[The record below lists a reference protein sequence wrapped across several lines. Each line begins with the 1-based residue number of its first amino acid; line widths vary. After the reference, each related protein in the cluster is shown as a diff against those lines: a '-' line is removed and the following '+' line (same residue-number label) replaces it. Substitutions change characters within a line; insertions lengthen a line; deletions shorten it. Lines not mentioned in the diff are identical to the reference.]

1 MRSAE
6 NIEKIV
12 KNLNL
17 DIDTNP
23 QTDQAVLNELLEVQK
38 QSIKQQS
45 AYTLPNI
52 RRFIM
57 KSPITKLAAAVIII
71 AVIIGLNP
79 FGNSK
84 TSIVLADIAERF
96 ESVPFFRLTIYLGYD
111 NSDEAKKIEIWKSED
126 SHVRAHEGNKV
137 IFADFSNGEKT
148 IVAFDRVTRQSINK
162 MGYVSMILK
171 ELCSEG
177 RFSLDTIINI
187 FPSEDG
193 ITSVETADTAASKET
208 VVFEI
213 KHKETP
219 EWISIW
225 ALRGSKL
232 PVRMCFHDPRNN
244 EHGDFFFDYSEQKD
258 AEFFDPDA
266 FTNRVQ
272 EQPAQSFSENIFN
285 EQEII
290 DVLRRWTLLSGGPF
304 PSSLDIQTIKDIDPN
319 ADISFLYNGLKDL
332 NGAIHFETPHAT
344 FDRDNPPS
352 QDEINKYFDSVLFV
366 LSGRFQEVLAG
377 TTDWHYAGQGVK
389 FGDADTAVIWY
400 RPKGSETYRVIYGD
414 LSAKD
419 VKPENLPK

>member
-1 MRSAE
+1 
-6 NIEKIV
+6 
-12 KNLNL
+12 
-17 DIDTNP
+17 
-23 QTDQAVLNELLEVQK
+23 
-38 QSIKQQS
+38 
-45 AYTLPNI
+45 
-52 RRFIM
+52 M
-57 KSPITKLAAAVIII
+57 KSPMTKFAVAAVVVI
-71 AVIIGLNP
+71 AVIIGVNP

-84 TSIVLADIAERF
+84 TSLLWADVAERF
-96 ESVPFFRLTIYLGYD
+96 ESVPFFHLTIYLGYN
-111 NSDEAKKIEIWKSED
+111 NSGEAKKIEIWKSED
-126 SHVRAHEGNKV
+126 SHVRAHEENKV
-137 IFADFSNGEKT
+137 IFADFSNKET
-148 IVAFDRVTRQSINK
+148 NIVAFDRVTRQPINN

-187 FPSEDG
+187 IPSEDG

-213 KHKETP
+213 KHKSTP

-225 ALRGSKL
+225 ALRSSKL

-258 AEFFDPDA
+258 AKFFDPDA

-272 EQPAQSFSENIFN
+272 KQPDQSFSKNVFN

-290 DVLRRWTLLSGGPF
+290 DVLRRWTILSGGPF

-332 NGAIHFETPHAT
+332 NGAINFETPYAT

-352 QDEINKYFDSVLFV
+352 QDEINKYFDSVLSV
-366 LSGRFQEVLAG
+366 LSGRFQEVLAEM
-377 TTDWHYAGQGVK
+377 TDWHYAGQGVK
-389 FGDADTAVIWY
+389 LGDAKTAILWY
-400 RPKGSETYRVIYGD
+400 RPNGSEKYRAIYGD

>member
-45 AYTLPNI
+45 TYTLPNI

-84 TSIVLADIAERF
+84 TSIVLADVVERF

-137 IFADFSNGEKT
+137 IFADFSNKET
-148 IVAFDRVTRQSINK
+148 NIVAFDRVTKQPINN

-177 RFSLDTIINI
+177 RFSLNTIINI

-225 ALRGSKL
+225 ALCSSKL

-258 AEFFDPDA
+258 VKFFDPDV
-266 FTNRVQ
+266 FTNQVQ
-272 EQPAQSFSENIFN
+272 EQTTQPSSENVFN
-285 EQEII
+285 EQEVI
-290 DVLRRWTLLSGGPF
+290 DVFRRWTVLSGGKF
-304 PSSLDIQTIKDIDPN
+304 PSSLGLLAIKDIDPN
-319 ADISFLYNGLKDL
+319 VDTSFLYNGSNTQ
-332 NGAIHFETPHAT
+332 NGAIHFETPYAT
-344 FDRDNPPS
+344 LDRDNPPP
-352 QDEINKYFDSVLFV
+352 QEELDKYYNSVIFILM
-366 LSGRFQEVLAG
+366 GRVQEVLAQ

-389 FGDADTAVIWY
+389 LGDADTAILWY
-400 RPKGSETYRVIYGD
+400 RPKGSEIYRVIYGD
-414 LSAKD
+414 LRAKD
-419 VKPENLPK
+419 MEPENLPT